1 MNQEGSPWHCFCILH
16 LPPMQPF
23 QSVCFKI
30 YSKHK
35 QDVLDTLSA
44 EEAMRFAYNC
54 LHYSKQ
60 LFKYFCLQLIS

>member
-1 MNQEGSPWHCFCILH
+1 
-16 LPPMQPF
+16 MQPF

-35 QDVLDTLSA
+35 QDVLETLSA